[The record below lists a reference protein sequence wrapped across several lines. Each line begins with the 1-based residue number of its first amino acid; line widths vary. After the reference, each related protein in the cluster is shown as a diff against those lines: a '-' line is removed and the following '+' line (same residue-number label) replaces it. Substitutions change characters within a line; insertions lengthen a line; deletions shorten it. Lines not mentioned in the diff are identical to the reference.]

1 MAEPCHT
8 CKHYNDGH
16 GDVECLFC
24 DPDFEDRW
32 EKNEDN
38 TRTTTVTSL
47 APQSE
52 DKTNTGEDTA
62 MGE

>member
-16 GDVECLFC
+16 GDENCLFC

-32 EKNEDN
+32 E
-38 TRTTTVTSL
+38 
-47 APQSE
+47 PQDLIS
-52 DKTNTGEDTA
+52 DPKDDIVDP
-62 MGE
+62 